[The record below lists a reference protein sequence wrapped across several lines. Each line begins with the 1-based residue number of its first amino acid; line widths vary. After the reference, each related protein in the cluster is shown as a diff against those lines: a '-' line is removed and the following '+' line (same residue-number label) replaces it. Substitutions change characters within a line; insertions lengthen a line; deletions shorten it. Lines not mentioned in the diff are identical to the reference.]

1 MPVLSVTTD
10 ANLNLSM
17 PVAFSG
23 VMWSSR
29 PVKVVITLTAG
40 ATIASMNQTAGLPL
54 IFNFAE
60 DTPGSGIWTS
70 FADTTN
76 GTTFSPGI
84 NTQCFDVESSDDPG
98 NPFPFCF
105 DIEAFPNPSKDV
117 VITVNGAP
125 QLQAYSSATT
135 GFGSNEIVATA
146 LISLV
151 AGDIIRLQNQSDT
164 AHMAGDLVLGG
175 TNNVQLVI
183 ERVS

>member
-1 MPVLSVTTD
+1 MPVLSITTD

-29 PVKVVITLTAG
+29 PVKIVITLTPG

-54 IFNFAE
+54 VFNFAE

-76 GTTFSPGI
+76 GTIFSPGI

-98 NPFPFCF
+98 NPASFCF
-105 DIEAFPNPSKDV
+105 DIQAFPNPSKDV
-117 VITVNGAP
+117 VVAINGAP
-125 QLQAYSSATT
+125 QLQGYSSSTN
-135 GFGSNEIVATA
+135 GFGINDINVSA
-146 LISLV
+146 LISVV
-151 AGDIIRLQNQSDT
+151 AGDVITLQNL
-164 AHMAGDLVLGG
+164 GDPAYPLVLGG